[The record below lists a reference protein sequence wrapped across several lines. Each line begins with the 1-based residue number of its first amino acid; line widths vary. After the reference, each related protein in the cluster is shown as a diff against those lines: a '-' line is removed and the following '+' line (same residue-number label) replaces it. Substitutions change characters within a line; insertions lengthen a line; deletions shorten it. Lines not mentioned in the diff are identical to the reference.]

1 MEAPKERH
9 LMKSR
14 ERWNA
19 CRYLADDPRDR
30 KGHYESWFQRANH
43 QERPLAFWI
52 RYTIFS
58 PEGRP
63 QDALG
68 ELWAIYFDGE
78 KNRVTAIK
86 QVMPIR
92 ECEFSKT
99 GLDHRVGVS
108 TLSSE
113 ALVGEAIGQGNEV
126 SWDLRYTSPDPHLL
140 LLPERLYTAPFPKA
154 KSLVGSPLARFKGRL
169 VVNGEEIVVDDW
181 VGSQNHNWGS
191 KHTDKYAWGQVA
203 GFDDEPDAFLEVAT
217 ARVRLGPIWTP
228 WMTVMVL
235 RIDGEEI
242 RLNSI
247 PQSIKAAGRYDY
259 FNWNFESRSRQAGI
273 SGSIAAPIEHFVGL
287 PYSNPPGGEKTC
299 LNTKIASC
307 HLTLRRPGK
316 PPRSLTTENRAAFEI
331 LTDDSDHGV
340 PVLPA

>member
-1 MEAPKERH
+1 
-9 LMKSR
+9 MKSR
-14 ERWNA
+14 EHWNG
-19 CRYLADDPRDR
+19 CRYGEEGSSYQA
-30 KGHYESWFQRANH
+30 GHYESWFQRANH
-43 QERPLAFWI
+43 PSRPLGFWV

-58 PEGRP
+58 PKDRP

-78 KNRVTAIK
+78 AKKVTAIK
-86 QVMPIR
+86 QVMPIAD
-92 ECEFSKT
+92 CEFSSE
-99 GLDHRVGVS
+99 GLDHRVGS
-108 TLSSE
+108 ATLDSE
-113 ALVGEAIGQGNEV
+113 KLVGEAVGQGN
-126 SWDLRYTSPDPHLL
+126 SIAWDLRYKSPDPHLL

-154 KSLVGSPLARFKGRL
+154 KSLVGSPLATFKGKL
-169 VVNGEEIVVDDW
+169 SVNGTDIDIDSW

-217 ARVRLGPIWTP
+217 ARVKLGPIWTP
-228 WMTVMVL
+228 WMTLMVL

-247 PQSIKAAGRYDY
+247 PQSIRAKGRYDY
-259 FNWNFESRSRQAGI
+259 FCWNFKSKSRKASIA
-273 SGSIAAPIEHFVGL
+273 GSIAAPIESFVGL

-299 LNTKIASC
+299 INTKIASC
-307 HLTLRRPGK
+307 NLTLRRPGL
-316 PPRSLTTENRAAFEI
+316 PPRALNTKYRAAFEI

-340 PVLPA
+340 PVLAA

>member
-1 MEAPKERH
+1 
-9 LMKSR
+9 MKNR
-14 ERWNA
+14 EHWNA
-19 CRYLADDPRDR
+19 CRYRADDPAGQG
-30 KGHYESWFQRANH
+30 GHYESWFQRANH
-43 QERPLAFWI
+43 PSRPLAFWI

-58 PEGRP
+58 PKGHR

-78 KNRVTAIK
+78 AETITAIK
-86 QVMPIR
+86 QVMPIS
-92 ECEFSKT
+92 ECEFSAEQ
-99 GLDHRVGVS
+99 LEHRVGGATIGS
-108 TLSSE
+108 EKLS
-113 ALVGEAIGQGNEV
+113 GEAVGQGNTI
-126 SWDLRYTSPDPHLL
+126 SWNLRYTSPDPHLL
-140 LLPERLYTAPFPKA
+140 FLPESLYTAPFPKA
-154 KSLVGSPLARFKGRL
+154 KSLIGSPLAAYKGSIT
-169 VVNGEEIVVDDW
+169 VNDVEIEIDNW

-191 KHTDKYAWGQVA
+191 KHTDRYAWGQVA

-228 WMTVMVL
+228 WMTLMVL

-247 PQSIKAAGRYDY
+247 PQSIRAKGRYDY
-259 FNWNFESRSRQAGI
+259 FNWNFESRSRVVEI
-273 SGSIAAPIEHFVGL
+273 SGSIAAPIGSFVGL

-316 PPRSLTTENRAAFEI
+316 PPRSLNTKNRAAFEI

-340 PVLPA
+340 PVIPA